1 MKMVLKPRNPF
12 FLMVLSVLFPFILF
26 ILMSVLRVGSLN
38 LNGGRDLH
46 KRALLFELIKQKN
59 IDVMY
64 VQETHSDCFNENDWK
79 KEWEGEVVFAH
90 MSSTRGG
97 VAIFAKNALPFSCE
111 VKRDTWQTFIYKGSV

>member
-1 MKMVLKPRNPF
+1 M
-12 FLMVLSVLFPFILF
+12 
-26 ILMSVLRVGSLN
+26 GSLN
-38 LNGGRDLH
+38 LNGGQDLH

-64 VQETHSDCFNENDWK
+64 VQETHSDCFNESDWK

-97 VAIFAKNALPFSCE
+97 WRSYLL
-111 VKRDTWQTFIYKGSV
+111 KRLCLFLVRLNM